1 MTSVDGAAA
10 EGAAMAG
17 VEVRRRRG
25 KEVSL
30 GRRLLSLV
38 ADWAVEI
45 AAPWDEVW
53 AEMGTTISEDAGWA
67 EIDEIGGTWRLDG
80 EKRTVR
86 SGGDGRQQGL

>member
-1 MTSVDGAAA
+1 
-10 EGAAMAG
+10 MAG

-67 EIDEIGGTWRLDG
+67 EIDEIGGGKTRTTVVLNGYRDRSDMVVMGG
-80 EKRTVR
+80 EIGKKKNW
-86 SGGDGRQQGL
+86 LEKK